1 VQNCEVCGRP
11 FDPLGFQVVV
21 PELARGFDRIEC
33 AGSARAL
40 GGAGAAPVPPL
51 VAVVDP
57 IGARPPL
64 AVGVPLRALAAAP
77 LAAIGLFAAGTAAA
91 AYLWVGVLGADPTRF
106 VASHAPIAK
115 AFGHESVQAQ
125 FQPARPGPAKRPTA
139 EAAVANLAAAGQ
151 GTAPAGAPSGAT
163 ATAPSGATA
172 TAPPSPPGSARRIPA
187 SVARTSAPAK
197 QTVKGP
203 AGHGKDHLKHGKGH
217 LMHGEIGG
225 VHVPGHGQSHGHA
238 HSQTHRHGPKTHH

>member
-40 GGAGAAPVPPL
+40 GGAGAAPVLPL
-51 VAVVDP
+51 VAVVEP
-57 IGARPPL
+57 IGAGPPL
-64 AVGVPLRALAAAP
+64 AAGVPLRALAAAP

-91 AYLWVGVLGADPTRF
+91 AYLWGGVLGADPTRF

-115 AFGHESVQAQ
+115 AFGHESVQVQ
-125 FQPARPGPAKRPTA
+125 VQPARPGPAKRPAA
-139 EAAVANLAAAGQ
+139 EAAANLAAARQ
-151 GTAPAGAPSGAT
+151 RTAPAGAPSGAT
-163 ATAPSGATA
+163 ATAP
-172 TAPPSPPGSARRIPA
+172 PSPPESARRIPA
-187 SVARTSAPAK
+187 SVARTGAPAK
-197 QTVKGP
+197 QTVKGR
-203 AGHGKDHLKHGKGH
+203 AGHGKGHLKHGKGH

-238 HSQTHRHGPKTHH
+238 HSQTHRHGPKTDH